1 MMACNKPYQGTRRVT
16 LRVLIVEDD
25 FVSRKI
31 LHNILSA
38 YGDCD
43 IAVDGKEAV
52 EAFKLALDEGLPYE
66 LICMDIMMP
75 QMNGQEALLKIRQ
88 LEADLG
94 TRDSDAVKVIMT
106 TAVDDKKHVTEA
118 FYQGGAASYFVKP
131 INREKFLGELKILG
145 LIH

>member
-1 MMACNKPYQGTRRVT
+1 
-16 LRVLIVEDD
+16 LHVLIVEDD

-31 LHNILSA
+31 LHHFLSA
-38 YGDCD
+38 YGECD

-52 EAFKLALDEGLPYE
+52 EAFKLALNDAVPYD

-75 QMNGQEALLKIRQ
+75 RMNGQEALLQIRQ

-94 TRDSDAVKVIMT
+94 IKDIDAVKVIMT

-131 INREKFLGELKILG
+131 INKEKLIGELKILG
-145 LIH
+145 LID

>member
-1 MMACNKPYQGTRRVT
+1 M
-16 LRVLIVEDD
+16 RVLIVEDD

-31 LHNILSA
+31 LHNILSE
-38 YGDCD
+38 YGECD

-52 EAFKLALDEGLPYE
+52 EAFRMALDAKIPYD

-75 QMNGQEALLKIRQ
+75 HMNGQEALLQIRRI
-88 LEADLG
+88 EADFG
-94 TRDSDAVKVIMT
+94 VRDIDAVKVIMT

-131 INREKFLGELKILG
+131 INKKKFLGELKILG
-145 LIH
+145 LID

>member
-1 MMACNKPYQGTRRVT
+1 M
-16 LRVLIVEDD
+16 RVLIVEDD

-38 YGDCD
+38 YGECD

-52 EAFKLALDEGLPYE
+52 AAFKMALDDGVHYD

-75 QMNGQEALLKIRQ
+75 RMNGQEALIQIRQ
-88 LEADLG
+88 LETDAGIKDL
-94 TRDSDAVKVIMT
+94 DAVKVIMT

-118 FYQGGAASYFVKP
+118 FYHGGAASYFVKP
-131 INREKFLGELKILG
+131 INREKFVGELKILG
-145 LIH
+145 LIHQ

>member
-1 MMACNKPYQGTRRVT
+1 

-38 YGDCD
+38 YGECD
-43 IAVDGKEAV
+43 IAADGKEAV
-52 EAFKLALDEGLPYE
+52 EAFKMALDDSAPYD

-75 QMNGQEALLKIRQ
+75 RMNGQEALLQIRQ

-94 TRDSDAVKVIMT
+94 IRDVDAVKVIMT

-131 INREKFLGELKILG
+131 INKERFLGELKILG
-145 LIH
+145 LIDQDPPALKMD

>member
-1 MMACNKPYQGTRRVT
+1 MT

-38 YGDCD
+38 YGECD
-43 IAVDGKEAV
+43 IAVDGQEAV
-52 EAFKLALDEGLPYE
+52 EAFKLALDDGLPYE

-75 QMNGQEALLKIRQ
+75 HMNGQEALLKIRQ

-94 TRDSDAVKVIMT
+94 IRDSNAVKVIMT

-131 INREKFLGELKILG
+131 INRDKFLGELKILG

>member
-1 MMACNKPYQGTRRVT
+1 MTGGRS

-31 LHNILSA
+31 LLNILSD
-38 YGDCD
+38 YGECD

-52 EAFKLALDEGLPYE
+52 EAFKLALDERVPYD

-75 QMNGQEALLKIRQ
+75 NMNGQEALLEIRQ
-88 LEADLG
+88 MEADLG
-94 TRDSDAVKVIMT
+94 IRDVEAVKVIMT

-131 INREKFLGELKILG
+131 INKEKFLGELKILG
-145 LIH
+145 LIG

>member
-1 MMACNKPYQGTRRVT
+1 VT